1 MSLSKILDKIITKI
15 CHKENTTKNTYNLQ
29 ELFSYKATINLENK
43 VDIIIPIYNGYD
55 YLTNLFD
62 GIKSNTDLNYRLI
75 VINDKSSDLRVLPLL
90 NNYQEIF
97 GSKMLLVNNEEN
109 LGFVKTINKGLS
121 LAKENVI
128 ILNSDVIVPKNWAS
142 RLLEPIIK
150 NDKVAS
156 VTPFSNAA
164 TIFSLPQ
171 NNFDNDFNEDL
182 EQVNNKIQNINLP
195 AGSLKFPTGV
205 GFCMAMNKK
214 TIKEIGGLD
223 EIFEKGYAEE
233 NDWCQ
238 RAIKRGYINTIAP
251 NLFVW
256 HKHGGSFNNKEKQ
269 DLLKSHLKIL
279 KKRYPNYS
287 KSIKNLLKDGKYL
300 SIRFWAELLYINAV
314 AKTTEIWFD
323 HICGGGTETYTFNK
337 INELKNETLIIRIQ
351 NGWNNNF
358 TISYYYKEYKN
369 KIIINSLL
377 DIEVMLKQLI
387 PDLIVVNN
395 LATYKNIYETLNFI
409 KKIKSDIGTKISFRA
424 HDLQFICPSI
434 RMINSEHK
442 YCYCTDT
449 KICQNCFKQFKK
461 LPISIDNIEEW
472 QKNWF
477 NFLNDIVDE
486 IIVFSNSTKKILLTF
501 CPNTENKISVIPHSV
516 TPLRKVTIE
525 KHDKI
530 NICILG
536 KITIDKG
543 ALIIKEID
551 KLLPQYPKLNI
562 KVLGNVK
569 GSIRRHLKNVKVLG
583 KYKVANLSNLIEKE
597 QIDIVFIP
605 SVWPET
611 FSYTT
616 AEAMSMGLPVA
627 CFDIGAPA
635 ERVKE
640 NNSGCVINNID
651 AKDALDTILQYFEQN
666 L

>member
-128 ILNSDVIVPKNWAS
+128 ILNSDVIVPKNWTS

-279 KKRYPNYS
+279 KKD
-287 KSIKNLLKDGKYL
+287 I
-300 SIRFWAELLYINAV
+300 
-314 AKTTEIWFD
+314 
-323 HICGGGTETYTFNK
+323 
-337 INELKNETLIIRIQ
+337 LII
-351 NGWNNNF
+351 
-358 TISYYYKEYKN
+358 
-369 KIIINSLL
+369 
-377 DIEVMLKQLI
+377 
-387 PDLIVVNN
+387 
-395 LATYKNIYETLNFI
+395 
-409 KKIKSDIGTKISFRA
+409 
-424 HDLQFICPSI
+424 
-434 RMINSEHK
+434 
-442 YCYCTDT
+442 
-449 KICQNCFKQFKK
+449 
-461 LPISIDNIEEW
+461 
-472 QKNWF
+472 QK
-477 NFLNDIVDE
+477 V
-486 IIVFSNSTKKILLTF
+486 
-501 CPNTENKISVIPHSV
+501 
-516 TPLRKVTIE
+516 
-525 KHDKI
+525 
-530 NICILG
+530 
-536 KITIDKG
+536 
-543 ALIIKEID
+543 
-551 KLLPQYPKLNI
+551 
-562 KVLGNVK
+562 
-569 GSIRRHLKNVKVLG
+569 
-583 KYKVANLSNLIEKE
+583 
-597 QIDIVFIP
+597 
-605 SVWPET
+605 
-611 FSYTT
+611 
-616 AEAMSMGLPVA
+616 
-627 CFDIGAPA
+627 
-635 ERVKE
+635 
-640 NNSGCVINNID
+640 
-651 AKDALDTILQYFEQN
+651 
-666 L
+666 